1 MNKAKLIEVL
11 TDKVNR
17 QAKKDEE
24 RISKKITERIIDIMT
39 DTVTDELKH
48 DREVTITG
56 FGTFEAMT
64 RYARGGVNP
73 RNPKER
79 ITIPAVKVAKFRTG
93 KNLKDA
99 LKTK

>member
-11 TDKVNR
+11 AEKTNK

-24 RISKKITERIIDIMT
+24 YINKKVAERMLDILT
-39 DTVTDELKH
+39 DTITDELKH
-48 DREVTITG
+48 NREVTITG
-56 FGTFEAMT
+56 FGTFEAMV

-99 LKTK
+99 LKMK

>member
-11 TDKVNR
+11 TEKINSETKKPEDKIN
-17 QAKKDEE
+17 KKQ
-24 RISKKITERIIDIMT
+24 TEKMVEGLQELIIA
-39 DTVTDELKH
+39 ELKNGG
-48 DREVTITG
+48 EVTLSG
-56 FGTFEAMT
+56 FGTFMTMT

-99 LKTK
+99 MKS

>member
-11 TDKVNR
+11 NEKVNA
-17 QAKKDEE
+17 QVKKDDEKVN
-24 RISKKITERIIDIMT
+24 KKQIEKIIDAFE
-39 DTVTDELKH
+39 DTVIAELKN
-48 DREVTITG
+48 DQEVTLAG
-56 FGTFEAMT
+56 FGTFTSMT

-93 KNLKDA
+93 KKLKDS
-99 LKTK
+99 LKS